1 MNVNALL
8 TDPKAA
14 SIVSGGTVA
23 SGLGTWTDAIPNDI
37 GKIATLIG
45 AILSLIMI
53 YVSLKK
59 NAREAKEFEIKLHI
73 LTIERDKLL
82 EKD

>member
-1 MNVNALL
+1 MSIRDLV
-8 TDPKAA
+8 TDPRTA
-14 SIVSGGTVA
+14 SAVSGGTVA

-37 GKIATLIG
+37 GKVATLIG

-59 NAREAKEFEIKLHI
+59 NAREAAEFEIKLHI
-73 LTIERDKLL
+73 LTIERDKLI